1 MRKKILKKKSIVF
14 LLFLYIF
21 MPITYNSR
29 AVRGEIGRDLDGI
42 RVGIYRNNLADQ
54 TLASRIA
61 IQQMF
66 MWMNATV
73 ENISAIEI
81 KDGALSKYDIFVIPG
96 RSEGTTYSELGEDGV
111 NSILNYIRSGGNYFG
126 ICGGTNFAALNAV
139 NLFSGTLHPV
149 PGELRTPHILQMRV
163 NTLINDPNLTDLNTS
178 FSIAF
183 WGSIYFSPDTDQQF
197 ITIASYSNSN
207 TPGMIVYKFGLGTVF
222 LSSPHAEFEENSDRD
237 GTDEFDN
244 FDDEDSEWDLLL
256 RVAQWQVKVSKDNL
270 IFIFIVSV
278 NCGAFA
284 IGAIV
289 LMLHKRKHS
298 LQRKKLEVKN
308 ANMWQY
314 FKSYH

>member
-1 MRKKILKKKSIVF
+1 MRKKILKKKYIVF
-14 LLFLYIF
+14 LLLLYIF
-21 MPITYNSR
+21 IPITYSSR
-29 AVRGEIGRDLDGI
+29 VVRGESGQDLHGV
-42 RVGIYRNNLADQ
+42 RVGIYSNNLADQ

-73 ENISAIEI
+73 ENINAIEI

-96 RSEGTTYSELGEDGV
+96 RSEGTTYNELGEDGV
-111 NSILNYIRSGGNYFG
+111 NSVLNYIRSGGNYFG
-126 ICGGTNFAALNAV
+126 ICGGTNFAALDAV
-139 NLFSGTLHPV
+139 NLFSGALLPV
-149 PGELRTPHILQMRV
+149 PGELRTPHIVQMRV
-163 NTLINDPNLTDLNTS
+163 NTLINDPNLTGLNES

-183 WGSIYFSPDTDQQF
+183 WGSVYFSPSADQQF

-207 TPGMIVYKFGLGTVF
+207 TPGMIVYRYGLGTVF

-237 GTDEFDN
+237 GTDEFDI

-270 IFIFIVSV
+270 IFIFVVSV

-284 IGAIV
+284 IGAI
-289 LMLHKRKHS
+289 LLILHKRKRS
-298 LQRKKLEVKN
+298 FQRKKLEGKN
-308 ANMWQY
+308 AN
-314 FKSYH
+314 